1 MNSKHLLAVEMHRT
15 PLEYSYI
22 HSGKAGISTAFQI
35 CEKAE
40 LCLKVPR
47 SIGTLSASINIYCD
61 DLSYVIECVRG
72 EWNGLSGSF
81 DEYIFEI
88 PSERLG
94 RGLYFIRPEIQTSYG
109 VFFGHRF
116 ADKIYLYD
124 EKKFGGHLQLT
135 ICDPKY
141 NAPEKIKGGII
152 YHIFVDRF
160 MRGGKRDIPDG
171 AKVIP
176 GNWRAIPEYPEYPG
190 APLYNNCFYG
200 GTLWGIIKKLDY
212 IKSLGTTA
220 IYLSPIF
227 KAYSNHKYDTGD
239 YMTIDPIFGGE
250 EAFKALIKA
259 CKELDIEIIL
269 DGVFNHTGSDS
280 LYFNRYSRYPS
291 VGAYQSKKSPYYE
304 WYDFQTYP
312 SKYTCWWGINTLP
325 RINPDISSC
334 GDYFVGE
341 GGVVD
346 KYSKMGIYGFRL
358 DVADEL
364 SDNFIS
370 RIKKRLAEN
379 RTDNILYGE
388 VWEDASNKTSYGR
401 RRKYYQGNELDGVM
415 NYPVRTGIIEFLLGW
430 GYEKLAYA
438 LGDVTNNA
446 PDNVLHNQMNLLGT
460 HDTER
465 ILTILGGESVSGKTN
480 AELSVLRL
488 RAESREKAINRLM
501 LAYTILSTIPGIPT
515 IFYGDEA
522 GLEGYRDP
530 FNRMPFPWGKEDKR
544 LVDYFRQIGKIR
556 LENSIYKSG
565 SFRINHLDN
574 KLLIFE
580 RYDDELSYVTVINN
594 SDEDLVANFDQQ
606 ATDLINEK
614 NDEKFLISAFG
625 AYIFKAKRNTT
636 MEI

>member
-1 MNSKHLLAVEMHRT
+1 
-15 PLEYSYI
+15 
-22 HSGKAGISTAFQI
+22 
-35 CEKAE
+35 
-40 LCLKVPR
+40 
-47 SIGTLSASINIYCD
+47 
-61 DLSYVIECVRG
+61 
-72 EWNGLSGSF
+72 
-81 DEYIFEI
+81 
-88 PSERLG
+88 
-94 RGLYFIRPEIQTSYG
+94 
-109 VFFGHRF
+109 
-116 ADKIYLYD
+116 
-124 EKKFGGHLQLT
+124 
-135 ICDPKY
+135 
-141 NAPEKIKGGII
+141 
-152 YHIFVDRF
+152 
-160 MRGGKRDIPDG
+160 
-171 AKVIP
+171 
-176 GNWRAIPEYPEYPG
+176 
-190 APLYNNCFYG
+190 
-200 GTLWGIIKKLDY
+200 
-212 IKSLGTTA
+212 
-220 IYLSPIF
+220 
-227 KAYSNHKYDTGD
+227 
-239 YMTIDPIFGGE
+239 MTIDPIFGGE

-304 WYDFQTYP
+304 WYDFHTYP

-325 RINPDISSC
+325 RINPDIPSC
-334 GDYFVGE
+334 SDYFVGE
-341 GGVVD
+341 GGVVE

-370 RIKKRLAEN
+370 RIKKCLAEN
-379 RTDNILYGE
+379 RSENILYGE

-438 LGDVTNNA
+438 LGDVTSNA
-446 PDNVLHNQMNLLGT
+446 PDYVLHNQMNLLGT

-465 ILTILGGESVSGKTN
+465 ILTILGGENVSGKTN
-480 AELSVLRL
+480 AELSVLHL

-530 FNRMPFPWGKEDKR
+530 FNRMPFPWGKEDMR

-565 SFRINHLDN
+565 SFKINHLDN

-580 RYDDELSYVTVINN
+580 RYDDDLSYVTVINN

-606 ATDLINEK
+606 ATDLINAK
-614 NDEKFLISAFG
+614 SGEKFLISAFG
-625 AYIFKAKRNTT
+625 AYVFKAKRNTT
-636 MEI
+636 IEI